1 MNFDIL
7 TIFPEY
13 FDVLKSG
20 LIGKAIE
27 SGKFSV
33 NIVNIRDF
41 SQDKHFK
48 TDDTPYGGGAGMV
61 MTPDPLVRAIEGTD
75 PNHNAKRIYLSP
87 KGRTLNQKVVQELAK
102 EERLMFVCGNYEGID
117 ERVIELCID
126 DEISIGD
133 YVLTGGELASLVCL
147 NAVARYI
154 DGVLH
159 SSESTCEESFSTNLL
174 EYPQYTRPAEY
185 RGLKVPEVLLNGNH
199 KEIAKWRP
207 PRRGAANHSTS
218 SASVG
223 SLSLKSRQLFAVA
236 KRPIGRFSASLFVG
250 ATLHPRSTSA
260 RAVSRSII
268 AVFSITFPP

>member
-13 FDVLKSG
+13 FDVLNSG

-117 ERVIELCID
+117 ERVIDLCID

-159 SSESTCEESFSTNLL
+159 SSESTSEESFSTNLL

-199 KEIAKWRP
+199 QEIAKFRHQKMLERTKERRP
-207 PRRGAANHSTS
+207 DLYQKYKPE
-218 SASVG
+218 
-223 SLSLKSRQLFAVA
+223 
-236 KRPIGRFSASLFVG
+236 
-250 ATLHPRSTSA
+250 
-260 RAVSRSII
+260 
-268 AVFSITFPP
+268 

>member
-159 SSESTCEESFSTNLL
+159 SSESTSEESFSTNLL

-199 KEIAKWRP
+199 KEIAKWRYEKSLEITKE
-207 PRRGAANHSTS
+207 RRPD
-218 SASVG
+218 
-223 SLSLKSRQLFAVA
+223 LLDKDE
-236 KRPIGRFSASLFVG
+236 K
-250 ATLHPRSTSA
+250 
-260 RAVSRSII
+260 
-268 AVFSITFPP
+268 

>member
-87 KGRTLNQKVVQELAK
+87 KGRTLNQNVVQELAK

-117 ERVIELCID
+117 ERVIDLCID

-159 SSESTCEESFSTNLL
+159 SSESTSEESFSTNLL

-199 KEIAKWRP
+199 KEIAKWRYEKALEITKE
-207 PRRGAANHSTS
+207 RRPD
-218 SASVG
+218 
-223 SLSLKSRQLFAVA
+223 LLEKD
-236 KRPIGRFSASLFVG
+236 KEDK
-250 ATLHPRSTSA
+250 
-260 RAVSRSII
+260 
-268 AVFSITFPP
+268 

>member
-87 KGRTLNQKVVQELAK
+87 KGRTLNQKVVQ
-102 EERLMFVCGNYEGID
+102 
-117 ERVIELCID
+117 
-126 DEISIGD
+126 
-133 YVLTGGELASLVCL
+133 
-147 NAVARYI
+147 
-154 DGVLH
+154 
-159 SSESTCEESFSTNLL
+159 
-174 EYPQYTRPAEY
+174 
-185 RGLKVPEVLLNGNH
+185 
-199 KEIAKWRP
+199 
-207 PRRGAANHSTS
+207 
-218 SASVG
+218 
-223 SLSLKSRQLFAVA
+223 
-236 KRPIGRFSASLFVG
+236 
-250 ATLHPRSTSA
+250 
-260 RAVSRSII
+260 
-268 AVFSITFPP
+268 

>member
-87 KGRTLNQKVVQELAK
+87 KGRTLNQKLVQELAK

-159 SSESTCEESFSTNLL
+159 SSESTSEESFSTNLL

-199 KEIAKWRP
+199 KEIAKWRYEKALEITKE
-207 PRRGAANHSTS
+207 RRPD
-218 SASVG
+218 
-223 SLSLKSRQLFAVA
+223 LLEKD
-236 KRPIGRFSASLFVG
+236 KEDK
-250 ATLHPRSTSA
+250 
-260 RAVSRSII
+260 
-268 AVFSITFPP
+268 

>member
-87 KGRTLNQKVVQELAK
+87 KGRTLNQKLVQELAK

-126 DEISIGD
+126 DEISVGD

-159 SSESTCEESFSTNLL
+159 SSESTSEESFSTNLL

-199 KEIAKWRP
+199 KEIAKWRYEKALEITKE
-207 PRRGAANHSTS
+207 RRPD
-218 SASVG
+218 
-223 SLSLKSRQLFAVA
+223 LLDKD
-236 KRPIGRFSASLFVG
+236 KEDK
-250 ATLHPRSTSA
+250 
-260 RAVSRSII
+260 
-268 AVFSITFPP
+268 

>member
-117 ERVIELCID
+117 ERVIDLCID

-159 SSESTCEESFSTNLL
+159 SSESTSEESFSTNLL

-199 KEIAKWRP
+199 KEIAKWRYEKALEITKE
-207 PRRGAANHSTS
+207 RRPD
-218 SASVG
+218 
-223 SLSLKSRQLFAVA
+223 LLDKD
-236 KRPIGRFSASLFVG
+236 KEDK
-250 ATLHPRSTSA
+250 
-260 RAVSRSII
+260 
-268 AVFSITFPP
+268 

>member
-75 PNHNAKRIYLSP
+75 PHHNAKRIYLSP

-159 SSESTCEESFSTNLL
+159 SSESTSEESFSTNLL

-185 RGLKVPEVLLNGNH
+185 RALKVPEVLLNGNH
-199 KEIAKWRP
+199 KEIAKWRYERSLEITKE
-207 PRRGAANHSTS
+207 RRPD
-218 SASVG
+218 
-223 SLSLKSRQLFAVA
+223 LLDKDE
-236 KRPIGRFSASLFVG
+236 KWI
-250 ATLHPRSTSA
+250 
-260 RAVSRSII
+260 
-268 AVFSITFPP
+268 